1 MATVF
6 NFLGVFVMTL
16 LSSTV
21 AETIYNIANFGNNH
35 SNALLAL
42 CAGMVAIVLWAV
54 IAWFFGIPTS
64 ESHALIAGISGA
76 AIAIQHGISGININE
91 WKKVLLGLILSAIL
105 GFAFGY
111 IITKIIE
118 KICKHLDRRKT
129 NKFFKKTQVLGG
141 GAMAFMHGAQDG
153 QKFIGI
159 FLLGISLANGI
170 SNTRNI

>member
-1 MATVF
+1 M
-6 NFLGVFVMTL
+6 
-16 LSSTV
+16 
-21 AETIYNIANFGNNH
+21 
-35 SNALLAL
+35 
-42 CAGMVAIVLWAV
+42 
-54 IAWFFGIPTS
+54 
-64 ESHALIAGISGA
+64 
-76 AIAIQHGISGININE
+76 
-91 WKKVLLGLILSAIL
+91 KKVLLGLILSAIL

-118 KICKHLDRRKT
+118 KICRHLDRRKT

>member
-1 MATVF
+1 
-6 NFLGVFVMTL
+6 
-16 LSSTV
+16 
-21 AETIYNIANFGNNH
+21 
-35 SNALLAL
+35 
-42 CAGMVAIVLWAV
+42 VL
-54 IAWFFGIPTS
+54 F
-64 ESHALIAGISGA
+64 
-76 AIAIQHGISGININE
+76 
-91 WKKVLLGLILSAIL
+91 GLILSAIL

-118 KICKHLDRRKT
+118 KICRHLDRRKT

-170 SNTRNI
+170 SSTRNI